1 MSLLSQKHLQDE
13 VAAYTWVEAHV
24 WPNGPVCPHC
34 QSTERIS
41 KMQGKATRIGLY
53 KCYSCRKQFRVTVGT
68 IFEKSHV
75 PMHLWLQAFYLMAG
89 SKKGISSNQLHRTL
103 GITLKS
109 AWFLSHRIR
118 HAMTSGSLTAPP
130 LGGEGSSGIVEADE
144 TFIGQKKGVP
154 KRRAYH
160 HKHAVMSLVERG
172 GDLRSFHIEKANAEN
187 VMEVVRTNVDKQARV
202 MTDEAKYYNQI
213 GGEFA
218 EHGTVNHSAG
228 EYVKGDA
235 HVNTLENFYSVF
247 KRGMK
252 GVYQHCSEKHLHRYV
267 DEFGFRH
274 NNRVGRGVDDSER
287 AGRMVEGVVGKR
299 LTYRT
304 TGK

>member
-1 MSLLSQKHLQDE
+1 MSLLSQEHLQDE
-13 VAAYTWVEAHV
+13 AAAYAWVESHV

-41 KMQGKATRIGLY
+41 KMAGKATRLGLH
-53 KCYSCRKQFRVTVGT
+53 KCYACRKQFRVTVGT

-75 PMHLWLQAFYLMAG
+75 PMHLWLQAFYLIAG

-118 HAMTSGSLTAPP
+118 HAMTSGSLAAPP
-130 LGGEGSSGIVEADE
+130 LGGAGTSGIVEADE

-154 KRRAYH
+154 KKRAYH

-187 VMEVVRTNVDKQARV
+187 VMEVVRANVDKQARV

-213 GGEFA
+213 GAEFA

-252 GVYQHCSEKHLHRYV
+252 GVY
-267 DEFGFRH
+267 
-274 NNRVGRGVDDSER
+274 
-287 AGRMVEGVVGKR
+287 
-299 LTYRT
+299 
-304 TGK
+304 